1 MKNIRFLRPL
11 RILFLFLGLVSAE
24 LKAQTPVFGI
34 ADMHAHP
41 FANEGFGGLFFQ
53 GKSFSALGIADA
65 LPTCEAAHG
74 SLGLGDLVGNAAAGR
89 VGHGTKAYPSFA
101 GWPRWNTMNHQQVY
115 YKWLKRAHEGGLRL
129 IVSHAVNSEALCS
142 MMKVKS
148 SYGCNDM
155 KAVDRQIDAAYAL
168 EKFVDAEEAGP
179 GKGWLAVV
187 KSPAEARDAIAKGKL
202 AMVLGIEVDSLFD
215 CKVGACTRGDVE
227 HKLDEYQAKGIRH
240 IIPVHLTDNA
250 FGGAAMYNP
259 YLFNY
264 ANKKV
269 NGTFFTA
276 EDCSAAG
283 YTYQEMK
290 GNVPAILGGV
300 IPSYP
305 ALKAFCNA
313 RTLSPLGETLLRAM
327 MQRNMIIDIDHM
339 SARTLNAALSFA
351 EERNY
356 PLASGHTGFIET
368 SAPGQKRSEAQK
380 TDLQLRRILRL
391 GGVVGPILQQG
402 NAGTEVISGGNVAN
416 DCDRSSKAFA
426 QAFLYA
432 KSVADEEMPQAA
444 VAYGSDFNGLI
455 EMPAPRFGSEACGKN
470 KQQAKLQRSPIRYP
484 LVSPWSGSL
493 FNEQKT
499 GDRIFDYNLDGF
511 AQIGLLPEFIQ
522 DLENVGLSENDLSP
536 LFRSAE
542 AYIQMWEKTY
552 AHSEHK

>member
-1 MKNIRFLRPL
+1 
-11 RILFLFLGLVSAE
+11 
-24 LKAQTPVFGI
+24 
-34 ADMHAHP
+34 
-41 FANEGFGGLFFQ
+41 
-53 GKSFSALGIADA
+53 
-65 LPTCEAAHG
+65 
-74 SLGLGDLVGNAAAGR
+74 
-89 VGHGTKAYPSFA
+89 
-101 GWPRWNTMNHQQVY
+101 
-115 YKWLKRAHEGGLRL
+115 GGLRL
-129 IVSHAVNSEALCS
+129 IVAHAVNSEALCS

-168 EKFVDAEEAGP
+168 EKFVDAEKGGA
-179 GKGWLAVV
+179 GKGWLALV
-187 KSPAEARDAIAKGKL
+187 KSPQEARDAIAKGKL

-215 CKVGACTRGDVE
+215 CKVGDCTAKAVE
-227 HKLDEYQAKGIRH
+227 QKLDEYYAKGIRH
-240 IIPVHLTDNA
+240 VIPVHLTDNA

-264 ANKKV
+264 ANKLV
-269 NGTFFTA
+269 NGKFFAA
-276 EDCSAAG
+276 EDCSGSG

-290 GNVPAILGGV
+290 GTVPAILGGV

-305 ALKAFCNA
+305 PLKAFCNS
-313 RTLSPLGETLLRAM
+313 RSLSPLGETLLSAM
-327 MQRNMIIDIDHM
+327 MAKNMIIDIDHM
-339 SARTLNAALSFA
+339 SARTLNATLTFA

-368 SAPGQKRSEAQK
+368 STPGQKRSEAQK

-402 NAGTEVISGGNVAN
+402 NAETEVVSGGRVAN

-432 KSVADEEMPQAA
+432 KSVADEEMGQSA

-470 KQQAKLQRSPIRYP
+470 KVQAKLQGAPIRYP
-484 LVSPWSGSL
+484 LLSPWSGSL

-511 AQIGLLPEFIQ
+511 TQIGLLPEFIQ

-536 LFRSAE
+536 IFRSAE
-542 AYIQMWEKTY
+542 AYIQMWEKTFRL
-552 AHSEHK
+552 SERKDQ

>member
-1 MKNIRFLRPL
+1 MKTVHSLA
-11 RILFLFLGLVSAE
+11 LGLMLCLGLFAKESKAE
-24 LKAQTPVFGI
+24 TAVFGI

-53 GKSFSALGIADA
+53 GKSFSPLGLADA
-65 LPTCEAAHG
+65 LPTCESAHG
-74 SLGLGDLVGNAAAGR
+74 SLGLGDLVGNAAGGR
-89 VGHGTKAYPSFA
+89 LGHGTKAFPSFA

-142 MMKVKS
+142 LMKIKS
-148 SYGCNDM
+148 TYGCNDM

-168 EKFVDAEEAGP
+168 EKFVDAEEGGL
-179 GKGWLAVV
+179 GKGWLAIV
-187 KSPAEARDAIAKGKL
+187 KTPAEARIAIGRGKL

-215 CKVGACTRGDVE
+215 CKVGACQAVDLEQKVA
-227 HKLDEYQAKGIRH
+227 EYYAKGIRH
-240 IIPVHLTDNA
+240 VIPVHLTDNA

-269 NGTFFTA
+269 NGNFFTA

-290 GNVPAILGGV
+290 GTAPAILGSV

-305 ALKAFCNA
+305 PLKAFCNA
-313 RTLSPLGETLLRAM
+313 RGLSPLGETLLEAM
-327 MQRNMIIDIDHM
+327 MKRNMIIDIDHM
-339 SARTLNAALSFA
+339 SAKTLNATLTLA
-351 EERNY
+351 EARNY

-368 SAPGQKRSEAQK
+368 STSGQKRSEAQK
-380 TDLQLRRILRL
+380 TDLQLRRIMRL

-402 NAGTEVISGGNVAN
+402 NAESEVVSGSIVAN

-432 KSVADEEMPQAA
+432 KSVADTEMREPA

-455 EMPAPRFGSEACGKN
+455 EMPSPRFGSEACGKN
-470 KQQAKLQRSPIRYP
+470 KSQAKLQGAPIRYP
-484 LVSPWSGSL
+484 LLSPWSGSL
-493 FNEQKT
+493 FNAQKT

-522 DLENVGLSENDLSP
+522 DLENVGLSANDLSP

-552 AHSEHK
+552 GEDLHN